1 MSSNYSIQERM
12 IASTLSKFPGI
23 KRAVKRIYGAANA
36 FVYKKKYKVKL
47 NQTKAAQMTPVVTLK
62 NNQESFFGY
71 YDKFPM
77 NNESWV
83 LSHISNSK
91 TSQNANSKSPIGIN
105 VTNISTGKSIE
116 VGTSCAFNWQQGARL
131 QWLTSDLFIYNDFQD
146 GKYVSKVYSLCRNT
160 EVKVFDSPVQDS
172 FQDKYLLSLNY
183 RRLYTLTDDYGY
195 DNLPKL
201 NKTELEDLQNDGIF
215 KIDFETGASKLIYS
229 LDQIVNCDYKSIF
242 KESIHSV
249 NHIMINNAGT
259 AFIFIHRYYKN
270 GIRYDRL
277 MYADF
282 KQLKVLVDK
291 DMVSHCY
298 WMTNTKIIGYLRY
311 DNQNAYF
318 EIDTLT
324 NEITLN
330 QKMSE
335 LQIGDGHPNASQN
348 QIVFDSYPNKSRMQK
363 LFLYDNAENKVDEL
377 MEVFNGLSY
386 QNQSR
391 CDLHPRFNKEE
402 KILFFDTVFENGRKH
417 FYIKLK

>member
-1 MSSNYSIQERM
+1 
-12 IASTLSKFPGI
+12 
-23 KRAVKRIYGAANA
+23 
-36 FVYKKKYKVKL
+36 
-47 NQTKAAQMTPVVTLK
+47 
-62 NNQESFFGY
+62 
-71 YDKFPM
+71 
-77 NNESWV
+77 
-83 LSHISNSK
+83 
-91 TSQNANSKSPIGIN
+91 
-105 VTNISTGKSIE
+105 
-116 VGTSCAFNWQQGARL
+116 
-131 QWLTSDLFIYNDFQD
+131 
-146 GKYVSKVYSLCRNT
+146 
-160 EVKVFDSPVQDS
+160 
-172 FQDKYLLSLNY
+172 
-183 RRLYTLTDDYGY
+183 
-195 DNLPKL
+195 
-201 NKTELEDLQNDGIF
+201 
-215 KIDFETGASKLIYS
+215 
-229 LDQIVNCDYKSIF
+229 
-242 KESIHSV
+242 
-249 NHIMINNAGT
+249 
-259 AFIFIHRYYKN
+259 
-270 GIRYDRL
+270 
-277 MYADF
+277 
-282 KQLKVLVDK
+282 VDK